1 MSGLL
6 ADLYS
11 AGDRMKRKLGGL
23 LSNPLETIA
32 LGSQRMAED
41 TNALAR
47 LASEAGYM
55 PNTVNRSDQ
64 SVLVSERQK
73 ALARALLADKATE
86 MGANMVGATVWHGS
100 PHKFDKFDSSKIGTG
115 EGAQAY
121 GHGLYLAESPDV
133 AKSYQTSLSAER
145 GFSFDG
151 KTGLTRAQVEDMA
164 NAKYGSGYLDGV
176 IRPSGVAG
184 SFIDDMVTGV
194 NRAEGFYPRQYKPGS
209 ERAKLY
215 DELRGKITHADPGS
229 LYKVDLPDNAIAR
242 MLDWD
247 RPLSQQAPEVSNALK
262 SLIGDVTGGGFDLS
276 RAPRNLRNAFS
287 TSGIESAE
295 QALAA
300 KYGAKKTSTGWVDKS
315 GRPIAQDAV
324 DKMLAKFGG
333 RGYENA
339 GQLYNDLAHVAGS
352 QADISAAL
360 RNNGIPGIR
369 YLDGGS
375 RGAGQGTSN
384 FVIFPGQED
393 ILTILERNGVPIK

>member
-23 LSNPLETIA
+23 LSDPMGTIA
-32 LGSQRMAED
+32 LGSTRMAED
-41 TNALAR
+41 TNALTR

-55 PNTVNRSDQ
+55 PNTVNRADQ

-121 GHGLYLAESPDV
+121 GHGLYLAESPEV
-133 AKSYQTSLSAER
+133 AKSYQTALSAER
-145 GFSFDG
+145 GFSFGG

-164 NAKYGSGYLDGV
+164 NAKYGGGYLDGV

-194 NRAEGFYPRQYKPGS
+194 SRPPGFYPRQYKPGS
-209 ERAKLY
+209 ERARLY
-215 DELRGKITHADPGS
+215 DELRGQITHADPGS

-247 RPLSQQAPEVSNALK
+247 KPLSQQAPEV
-262 SLIGDVTGGGFDLS
+262 
-276 RAPRNLRNAFS
+276 
-287 TSGIESAE
+287 
-295 QALAA
+295 Q
-300 KYGAKKTSTGWVDKS
+300 
-315 GRPIAQDAV
+315 
-324 DKMLAKFGG
+324 
-333 RGYENA
+333 
-339 GQLYNDLAHVAGS
+339 
-352 QADISAAL
+352 AAL
-360 RNNGIPGIR
+360 NKLPPDVKAHLGIGKYDDLKGGIDIVKPLGGLVGDAKVSPMLRQAGIPGIR

-384 FVIFPGQED
+384 YVVFPGQED